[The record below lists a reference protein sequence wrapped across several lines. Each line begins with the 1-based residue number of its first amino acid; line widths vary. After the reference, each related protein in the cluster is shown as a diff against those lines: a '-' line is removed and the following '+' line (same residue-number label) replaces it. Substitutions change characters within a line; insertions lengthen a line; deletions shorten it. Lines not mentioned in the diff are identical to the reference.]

1 MNRPKDIMNI
11 TAWVNYAY
19 YLEDLLAPKP
29 KRSASQNAY
38 LHVCISIYAIE
49 LGYTLEE
56 AKTLLKR
63 MCHFM
68 VYEKNGYKFI
78 KKTSG
83 MSSNEL
89 TDFIEWIRN
98 HSAQQGID
106 IPTSEEYN
114 SNRHNIDMEIA
125 KQKQYL

>member
-1 MNRPKDIMNI
+1 MNRPKDLN
-11 TAWVNYAY
+11 VNSWIAYAE
-19 YLEDLLAPKP
+19 YLERLLAPKP

-49 LGYTLEE
+49 LGYTLDE

-63 MCHFM
+63 LCPFM
-68 VYEKNGYKFI
+68 VYEKNGFKFI

-83 MSSNEL
+83 MDSKEL
-89 TDFIEWIRN
+89 TDFIDWIRN
-98 HSAQQGID
+98 HAAQQNIN

-114 SNRHNIDMEIA
+114 LNRHGIDVEIA
-125 KQKQYL
+125 KQKRYL